1 MTRSSGATFVGLGI
15 VLIIAGAI
23 MRYAVTART
32 EGFDIHTAGL
42 IALVV
47 GILSLVLGLLMMLWP
62 ARRRYVTSD
71 RSIDTP
77 QGRQRIQEREDIE
90 GL

>member
-1 MTRSSGATFVGLGI
+1 MNKSSGATFVGLGI

-32 EGFDIHTAGL
+32 QGFDIHMAGV

-47 GILSLVLGLLMMLWP
+47 GLLSLVLGLVMMLWP
-62 ARRRYVTSD
+62 SRRRTVTSD
-71 RSIDTP
+71 RSIETP
-77 QGRQRIQEREDIE
+77 QGHQRIQESEDID